1 MFPSR
6 EGDGFHPFWLGSLS
20 RRLRLPSSLALN
32 GGRETTI
39 MRARD
44 IAPVVLRPLTRNPRE
59 PGAGYLTSDREGGA
73 NIMDEII
80 LFITWIGQAC
90 FVLQAGDTTILMD
103 PVPPKMGFAS
113 GPVEADVVT
122 VSHEHFDHNCV
133 EMAKGKPVVLRG
145 LDEQKKTWNT
155 IDFKN
160 GDVKITA
167 FPSYHDAQQGAQRGR
182 NAMFLIETKGLRIL
196 HTGDL
201 GHALSEETVKK
212 IGRVDVLLIC
222 VGGYYTIDAR
232 EAKTVIAQL
241 KPRAVVPMHYKTQP
255 TSDLP
260 IADAEP
266 FLKGWKRVRRLD
278 EARFGFTADLKGF
291 PEGETTVL
299 VLPYLKQAEAVG
311 REVQRGAKKP

>member
-1 MFPSR
+1 
-6 EGDGFHPFWLGSLS
+6 
-20 RRLRLPSSLALN
+20 
-32 GGRETTI
+32 
-39 MRARD
+39 
-44 IAPVVLRPLTRNPRE
+44 
-59 PGAGYLTSDREGGA
+59 
-73 NIMDEII
+73 MDEII

-90 FVLQAGDTTILMD
+90 FALQAGDTTILMD

-145 LDEQKKTWNT
+145 LDEQKKTWNA

-160 GDVKITA
+160 DDVKITA
-167 FPSYHDAQQGAQRGR
+167 FPSYHDGQQGAQRGR
-182 NAMFLIETKGLRIL
+182 NAMFLIETKGLRLL

-201 GHALSEETVKK
+201 GHILPEETVKG

-222 VGGYYTIDAR
+222 VGGHYTIDAK

-241 KPRAVVPMHYKTQP
+241 KPRVVVPMHYKTKP

-266 FLKGWKRVRRLD
+266 FLKGWKRVRRPD
-278 EARFGFTADLKGF
+278 QERFGFARDLKSF
-291 PEGETTVL
+291 PEGEPTIL
-299 VLPYLKQAEAVG
+299 VLPLRKGSDAAD
-311 REVQRGAKKP
+311 KK